1 MEDKTKLFVFDK
13 KEIAL
18 LFLFVVFSAATSF
31 IFGVKV
37 GKNYSYES
45 AGLSPA
51 DRIEVD
57 LRSREEEE
65 VSKTMQDLQGAE
77 KKAEVPSATLKKL
90 ESEFERI
97 DEEIQGGGSTQ
108 LDTKSEMDSLPTSD
122 EAYKKQLELEGGS
135 LEQAPANTAG
145 NLEERLDQ
153 APKESQR
160 SQYLGK
166 FTIQLG
172 SYPNLEDA
180 KQFADTFR
188 IRGYNPIVNQ
198 VDIKSRGTWYRVSL
212 GVFDT
217 AAQAKS
223 YILKEETLF
232 RNLDYVVTDF
242 K

>member
-65 VSKTMQDLQGAE
+65 VSKTMQDLEGAE
-77 KKAEVPSATLKKL
+77 KKAELPSATLKKL

-97 DEEIQGGGSTQ
+97 DEEIQGGSSGVG
-108 LDTKSEMDSLPTSD
+108 TKPETDSLPTSD

-160 SQYLGK
+160 SEYLGK

-232 RNLDYVVTDF
+232 RSLDYVVTDF